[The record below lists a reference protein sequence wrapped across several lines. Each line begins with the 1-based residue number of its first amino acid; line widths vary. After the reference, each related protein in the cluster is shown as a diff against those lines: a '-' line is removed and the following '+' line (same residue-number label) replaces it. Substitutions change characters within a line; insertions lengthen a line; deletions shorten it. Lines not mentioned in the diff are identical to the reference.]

1 MIVNLYFYSALLHI
15 SFYDTDM
22 KIHEE
27 DWKYFFG
34 EKKEIFNLKKKINR
48 KERKKNTLLIG
59 SISKFV
65 IYLFSL
71 IDFINLNFIQQFISH
86 CKYISETN
94 II

>member
-1 MIVNLYFYSALLHI
+1 MKKIGNI
-15 SFYDTDM
+15 SL
-22 KIHEE
+22 
-27 DWKYFFG
+27 G
-34 EKKEIFNLKKKINR
+34 EKKEFLIKKKNKQER
-48 KERKKNTLLIG
+48 KKKKNTLLIG

>member
-22 KIHEE
+22 KIHEKIGNIS
-27 DWKYFFG
+27 WG
-34 EKKEIFNLKKKINR
+34 KERIFNLKKKNKQER
-48 KERKKNTLLIG
+48 KKKNTLLIG